1 MDINLRQLRTFL
13 EVAEAGS
20 FRDAS
25 GQIHRSLSVVSTQV
39 RQLEEQ
45 LGVALFHRTT
55 RSVRLTAAGQVLREA
70 ARKGFREIEAGVREL
85 QETLDLGRG
94 RITLAS
100 SPIMAATLLPPWLA
114 RFESEHP
121 SIQIRVHELTPAGIL
136 ESVASGDSDF
146 GLGPDASGAGV
157 AFEPLLTEDIM
168 ALVPR
173 RLKAPARGTITLREL
188 ARLPVLLLSEAT
200 ALRGRLDEACRKAG
214 IALTPKYESTQA
226 QTLIAMANVELGA
239 AVLPRSVLPTR
250 PDRRVQA
257 LRIVSPALSRRI
269 GLFTASRRALSPAA
283 ARLAEVIRAQA
294 GTAQD

>member
-1 MDINLRQLRTFL
+1 MDINLRHLRTFL

-25 GQIHRSLSVVSTQV
+25 GQIHRSFSVVSTQV

-55 RSVRLTAAGQVLREA
+55 RSVKLTAAGLVLRDA

-114 RFESEHP
+114 RFEAEYP
-121 SIQIRVHELTPAGIL
+121 AIQIRVHELTPAGIL

-146 GLGPDASGAGV
+146 GIGPAAPGAGV
-157 AFEPLLTEDIM
+157 KFEPLLEESLM

-173 RLKAPARGTITLREL
+173 RLKATAAGTITLREVS
-188 ARLPVLLLSEAT
+188 RLPVLLLSEAT
-200 ALRGRLDEACRKAG
+200 ALRGMFDEACRKAG
-214 IALTPKYESTQA
+214 IALAPKYESTQA

-239 AVLPRSVLPTR
+239 AILPRSVLPAR

-283 ARLAEVIRAQA
+283 ARLAEVIRAGA
-294 GTAQD
+294 RA